1 MAQHVECETTTKH
14 TKKPKP
20 NKQTNKEEKKK
31 KGKKLKIKTI
41 PPNSDFETMTIHRM
55 HQQ

>member
-31 KGKKLKIKTI
+31 KGEKLKIKTI